1 MLKPLKLV
9 RTVYPNLGMGMGII
23 IIMGMDKV
31 EMEVEADIIRV
42 DLTLLKIELGGIHLR
57 ILPSL
62 EEVVREE
69 VGATTT
75 TTISISTKRHCILN
89 WRNFNNNILLLFNKL
104 DRGELPP
111 TLNKP
116 RGRGRCT
123 VV

>member
-1 MLKPLKLV
+1 MLKPPKLV

-23 IIMGMDKV
+23 IIMGMDKGG
-31 EMEVEADIIRV
+31 MGVEADIIRV
-42 DLTLLKIELGGIHLR
+42 DLILLKIELGGIHLR

-69 VGATTT
+69 GIATT

-89 WRNFNNNILLLFNKL
+89 WRNYNNNILLLSNKL

-116 RGRGRCT
+116 KGRGRCT
-123 VV
+123 AV

>member
-9 RTVYPNLGMGMGII
+9 RTVYPNLEMEMDII
-23 IIMGMDKV
+23 IITGMDKGG
-31 EMEVEADIIRV
+31 MGVEADIIRV
-42 DLTLLKIELGGIHLR
+42 DLILLKIELGGIHLR

-69 VGATTT
+69 GIATTT

-104 DRGELPP
+104 DRGGLRL
-111 TLNKP
+111 TLNKLKD
-116 RGRGRCT
+116 RGRCT